1 MAVAD
6 MTDGARSSRDTGGR
20 PVPRVSGGV
29 PLLGHLLQLR
39 RSPIELMQRVHDECG
54 EIGEMRWA
62 HQDVVMMYGEEAHEA
77 FFRAPDEQLDQAA
90 AYPFMTP
97 IFGKGVVFDA
107 TPEQRKQAIKN
118 QSLRDKFMR
127 GHAEVI
133 ADETE
138 KMIAGW
144 GESGEIDLLDFFS
157 ELTIYTST
165 ACLIGKEFRAEIT
178 PEFAVRFHDLEKG
191 TDAFAYVNPHLP
203 LPSFWKRDSGR
214 RRLVELIEG
223 IIERR
228 QREGRKTSDLVYVLT
243 TLKNEDGTPR
253 YSADQITGMFISL
266 MFAGH
271 HTTSG
276 TAAWTLIELLRNPLA
291 MRDVVTELDAI
302 YAGGVEV
309 SYQALR
315 EIPELECAV
324 KEALRLHPPLIILMR
339 KVMSDFHYKQWTVPA
354 GKTVAVSPAV
364 SNRMGEYFPH
374 PELFDPGRYKAG
386 REEDKQ
392 AFAWLPFGGGRHRC
406 VGAAFA
412 MMQLKA
418 IFSVLLRSYE
428 FEMAQP
434 ADSYRNDHSRM
445 VVQLKQPCRARYRRR
460 AAAASGAGQR
470 AQRAPAAPGD
480 AARPCRVRVD
490 LDLCQGH
497 SVCASEAP
505 EIFTVDKATNK
516 VRLLVDTVPAQ
527 LRGKAEKAVA
537 YCPTHALSLRS
548 EE

>member
-1 MAVAD
+1 MAVENTA
-6 MTDGARSSRDTGGR
+6 SEGGR
-20 PVPRVSGGV
+20 PVPRASASV
-29 PLLGHLLQLR
+29 PLFGHLLQLR

-62 HQDVVMMYGEEAHEA
+62 NQDVVMMYGTDAHEA
-77 FFRAPDEQLDQAA
+77 FFRAPDEQLDQGA

-97 IFGKGVVFDA
+97 IFGKGVVFDG
-107 TPEQRKQAIKN
+107 TSEQRKQAIKN

-144 GESGEIDLLDFFS
+144 GESGEVDLLDFFS

-165 ACLIGKEFRAEIT
+165 ACLIGKEFRDELT
-178 PEFAVRFHDLEKG
+178 PEFAERFHDLEKG
-191 TDAFAYVNPHLP
+191 TDAFAYVNAHLP
-203 LPSFWKRDSGR
+203 LPSFWQRDRGR
-214 RRLVELIEG
+214 RRLVQMIEE
-223 IIERR
+223 IIDRR
-228 QREGRKTSDLVYVLT
+228 EREGRKTSDLVYILT
-243 TLKNEDGTPR
+243 TLKNPDGTPR
-253 YSADQITGMFISL
+253 YTADHITGTFISL

-276 TAAWTLIELLRNPLA
+276 TSAWTLIELLRNPLV
-291 MRDVVTELDAI
+291 MRDVIAELDEI
-302 YAGGVEV
+302 YAGGVDV

-315 EIPELECAV
+315 EIPMLECSI

-364 SNRMGEYFPH
+364 SNRMPEYFPNPH
-374 PELFDPGRYKAG
+374 LFDPGRYAPG

-418 IFSVLLRSYE
+418 IFSVLLRNYQ
-428 FEMAQP
+428 FEMLQP
-434 ADSYRNDHSRM
+434 SESYRNDHSKM
-445 VVQLKQPCRARYRRR
+445 VVQLKKPCRVRYRRR
-460 AAAASGAGQR
+460 ADVALTPRSARRAEAAAESQL
-470 AQRAPAAPGD
+470 
-480 AARPCRVRVD
+480 RPCRVRVD

-497 SVCASEAP
+497 AVCASEAP
-505 EIFTVDKATNK
+505 EVFAVDKQENK
-516 VRLLVDTVPAQ
+516 VRLLVDIVPPR
-527 LRGKAEKAVA
+527 LREKTERAVQ
-537 YCPTHALSLRS
+537 YCPTHALKID
-548 EE
+548 EIE

>member
-1 MAVAD
+1 MAAAAKAQGD
-6 MTDGARSSRDTGGR
+6 RFASSNI
-20 PVPRVSGGV
+20 PQASGGS
-29 PLLGHLLQLR
+29 PILGHLLQLR
-39 RSPIELMQRVHDECG
+39 KSPIELMQRVHDECG
-54 EIGEMRWA
+54 EIGEMHWA
-62 HQDVVMMYGEEAHEA
+62 NQDVVMFYGEEAHEA

-118 QSLRDKFMR
+118 QSLRDSFMR

-133 ADETE
+133 AAETE
-138 KMIAGW
+138 AMIAGW

-165 ACLIGKEFRAEIT
+165 ACLIGKEFREELSA
-178 PEFAVRFHDLEKG
+178 EFADRFHDLEKG

-203 LPSFWKRDSGR
+203 LPSFWQRDRGR

-223 IIERR
+223 IIAKRERA
-228 QREGRKTSDLVYVLT
+228 GTKTSDLVYILT
-243 TLKNEDGTPR
+243 TLKEADGTPR
-253 YSADQITGMFISL
+253 YSADQITGMFISM

-276 TAAWTLIELLRNPLA
+276 TSAWTLIELLRNPLV
-291 MRDVVTELDAI
+291 MRDVVRELDEI
-302 YAGGVEV
+302 YSDGRDV

-315 EIPELECAV
+315 EIPELECAI
-324 KEALRLHPPLIILMR
+324 KESLRLHPPLIILMR
-339 KVMSDFHYKQWTVPA
+339 KVMSDFQFKQWTIPA
-354 GKTVAVSPAV
+354 GKIVAVSPAI
-364 SNRMGEYFPH
+364 SNRMPEYFPD
-374 PELFDPGRYKAG
+374 PELFDPQRYKAG

-392 AFAWLPFGGGRHRC
+392 SFAWLPFGAGRHRC

-418 IFSVLLRSYE
+418 IFSVLLREYD

-434 ADSYRNDHSRM
+434 AESYRNDHTRM

-460 AAAASGAGQR
+460 QQGAVAAVGRSAEQAASV
-470 AQRAPAAPGD
+470 AAP
-480 AARPCRVRVD
+480 CLVRVD

-497 SVCASEAP
+497 SVCVNEAP
-505 EIFTVDKATNK
+505 EVFALDKTRNK
-516 VRLLVDTVPAQ
+516 VKLLVDTVPAE
-527 LRGKAEKAVA
+527 LRSKAEKAVH
-537 YCPTHALSLRS
+537 YCPTHALAI
-548 EE
+548 EEVESSD

>member
-1 MAVAD
+1 MVAPAEVDASAV
-6 MTDGARSSRDTGGR
+6 SFPGGQ
-20 PVPRVSGGV
+20 PVPRASGGI

-62 HQDVVMMYGEEAHEA
+62 NQNVVMMYGEEAHEA

-90 AYPFMTP
+90 AYPFMKP

-127 GHAEVI
+127 GHAQVI

-138 KMIAGW
+138 RMIRNW
-144 GESGEIDLLDFFS
+144 GESGDIDLLDFLA

-165 ACLIGKEFRAEIT
+165 ACLIGKEFRDEIT
-178 PEFAVRFHDLEKG
+178 GEFAARFHDLEKG

-203 LPSFWKRDSGR
+203 LPSFWQRDRGR
-214 RRLVELIEG
+214 RRLVELISG
-223 IIERR
+223 IIEK
-228 QREGRKTSDLVYVLT
+228 REKGGEKTSDLVYILT
-243 TLKNEDGTPR
+243 TLKEEDGSPR

-276 TAAWTLIELLRNPLA
+276 TAAWTFIELLRNPLV
-291 MRDVVTELDAI
+291 MRDVVRELDEI
-302 YAGGVEV
+302 YADGVEV

-315 EIPELECAV
+315 EIPELECSI

-339 KVMSDFHYKQWTVPA
+339 KVMYDFHYKQWTVPA
-354 GKTVAVSPAV
+354 GATVAVSPAV
-364 SNRMGEYFPH
+364 SNRMSECFPN
-374 PELFDPGRYKAG
+374 PDIFDPGRYKNG

-418 IFSVLLRSYE
+418 IFSVLMRQYD
-428 FEMAQP
+428 FEMAQSSE
-434 ADSYRNDHSRM
+434 SYQNDHSRM
-445 VVQLKQPCRARYRRR
+445 VVQLQQPCRVRYRRR
-460 AAAASGAGQR
+460 QSETVVSRTSGAGQEG
-470 AQRAPAAPGD
+470 AAVPV
-480 AARPCRVRVD
+480 APCRIKID

-505 EIFTVDKATNK
+505 EIFAVDKPTNK
-516 VRLLVDTVPAQ
+516 VQLLVDTVPTE
-527 LRGKAEKAVA
+527 LRAKAEKAVR
-537 YCPTHALSLRS
+537 YCPTHALKIDEL
-548 EE
+548 EP